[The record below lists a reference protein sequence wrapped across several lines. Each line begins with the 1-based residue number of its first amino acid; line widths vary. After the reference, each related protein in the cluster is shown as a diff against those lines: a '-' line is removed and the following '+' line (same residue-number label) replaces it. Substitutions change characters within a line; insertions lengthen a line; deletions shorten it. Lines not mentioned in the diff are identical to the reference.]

1 MQDPEYELN
10 QLLSRIKNLEDKNE
24 RMRNKIEEKKK
35 EIKNFGN
42 PDKSKQ
48 ILNKNKQKEKKE
60 ITLED
65 DRKAESRFKNELNF
79 LTINSYEIKD
89 NLVSKIIKFKP
100 NEKFGIM
107 YITGDFNG
115 WEPEVMQ
122 KDKDVFYYEVVLI
135 KGFKYYYSFMS
146 NEQPLVDFSEK
157 YEENPLNLQVQ
168 NYIDLYQNQNEK
180 TNYFDYKTDMNILK
194 AAQRNYTLLKIDD
207 NINDTLFLEKF
218 QRHVI
223 ANKPEKTEIE
233 EIPIEYAISLY
244 YDNLMKKIN
253 ICDED
258 KLESLKL
265 YLCDRILLQNS
276 PIMENVEYQYKIIDI
291 SKEDNSLICLRLY
304 DHNIIKLNSLY
315 YSAIENCWKIPFD
328 EVVLE
333 AKTKK
338 DKLYHLLPESESK
351 EIIEKYEKD
360 TENIITVHFDDL
372 DDLNKGTTS
381 FTRKYGKKNN
391 KDGDLVKPTKIEPD
405 DVEMNDYEYY
415 YSNNKII
422 KVRNKDDNSCIEY
435 KVVEDKKKRK
445 RVIEKEDKKEDKKE
459 YKKEEKKAIPEHN
472 VKEVVTSKYSKY
484 SNYKK
489 EKEDQ
494 KYEKPS
500 EEKSYHKEV
509 HEKKEKKELIKKKEK
524 KPAQF
529 LVYYTFYN
537 NIKPI
542 ILHIHIL
549 DKSIKYSKIEIK
561 EISDNVDPHI
571 LKKDNRYINNNSL
584 LLISN
589 SIGPIKLYFKGKK
602 IQMEAKLVN
611 QNKLY
616 KLDSANGF
624 ESVFHQVIVSTITI
638 KNYKKLNNELMEEC
652 KESVCK
658 DKDILNGID
667 VKIEYNSTF
676 DENTIIAVSPCLLRE
691 ISPEEEKAL
700 KTKTNTQKQV
710 KKSYEMQKFDLI
722 KREMAKYRK
731 YTKEMI
737 NKMSISE
744 RDNLGLTLDDYKST
758 MNNVT
763 FYIQDNELW
772 DLVEE
777 VETINNEIENLLKL
791 ID

>member
-1 MQDPEYELN
+1 MQDPDYELN

-48 ILNKNKQKEKKE
+48 NSNKNKQKGKKE

-65 DRKAESRFKNELNF
+65 DRKAELRFKNELNF
-79 LTINSYEIKD
+79 LTNNSFQIKD

-100 NEKFGIM
+100 NEKYGIM

-122 KDKDVFYYEVVLI
+122 KDKDTFYYEVVLI

-146 NEQPLVDFSEK
+146 NEQSLVDFSET
-157 YEENPLNLQVQ
+157 YEENPVNLQTQ
-168 NYIDLYQNQNEK
+168 NYLDLVQDQNEK
-180 TNYFDYKTDMNILK
+180 TNFFDYKTDMNILK

-244 YDNLMKKIN
+244 YDNLMNKIN

-276 PIMENVEYQYKIIDI
+276 QIMKDVEYQYKIIDI
-291 SKEDNSLICLRLY
+291 SKDDNSLICMRLY
-304 DHNIIKLNSLY
+304 DHNVIKLNSIY
-315 YSAIENCWKIPFD
+315 YSDIGNCWKIPFD
-328 EVVLE
+328 EVVLSP
-333 AKTKK
+333 KTQK
-338 DKLYHLLPESESK
+338 DKLYHLLNENESK
-351 EIIEKYEKD
+351 EAINKFEND

-372 DDLNKGTTS
+372 DNLNIAKS
-381 FTRKYGKKNN
+381 SASRRYAKKTNTN
-391 KDGDLVKPTKIEPD
+391 DGELVKPTKIEPN

-415 YSNNKII
+415 FLNNKII
-422 KVRNKDDNSCIEY
+422 KIRNKDDNSCIEFN
-435 KVVEDKKKRK
+435 VIEDKKKRK
-445 RVIEKEDKKEDKKE
+445 RVFEKEDKKEEKKEDKKEDKKVD
-459 YKKEEKKAIPEHN
+459 KKTIPEHN
-472 VKEVVTSKYSKY
+472 VKEAVTSKY
-484 SNYKK
+484 KK
-489 EKEDQ
+489 DKLEK
-494 KYEKPS
+494 KYEEEF
-500 EEKSYHKEV
+500 EEKSYKKETLG
-509 HEKKEKKELIKKKEK
+509 KKEKKELIKKKEK
-524 KPAQF
+524 KPPQF

-542 ILHIHIL
+542 ILHCHIL

-561 EISDNVDPHI
+561 EINDNEDPHI
-571 LKKDNRYINNNSL
+571 LKKDSRYINNNSL

-589 SIGPIKLYFKGKK
+589 SIGPIKLYYKGKK
-602 IQMEAKLVN
+602 VQMEAKLIN

-616 KLDSANGF
+616 KIDSANGF
-624 ESVFHQVIVSTITI
+624 DSVFHQVIVSTITI
-638 KNYKKLNNELMEEC
+638 KNYKKLNNDLMEEC
-652 KESVCK
+652 KESICK

-667 VKIEYNSTF
+667 VKIEYNTTF

-691 ISPEEEKAL
+691 VSPEEEKSL
-700 KTKTNTQKQV
+700 KMKTSTQKQS

-722 KREMAKYRK
+722 KREMDKYRK

-737 NKMSISE
+737 GKMTRSE
-744 RDNLGLTLDDYKST
+744 RDNIGLTLDDYKST
-758 MNNVT
+758 MNNVIA
-763 FYIQDNELW
+763 YVQDNELW

-777 VETINNEIENLLKL
+777 VDSINNEIENLLNI
-791 ID
+791 IDS

>member
-1 MQDPEYELN
+1 MQDPDYELN

-48 ILNKNKQKEKKE
+48 NSNKNKQKEKKE

-65 DRKAESRFKNELNF
+65 DRKAELRFKNELNF
-79 LTINSYEIKD
+79 LTNNSFQIKD

-100 NEKFGIM
+100 NEKYGIM

-122 KDKDVFYYEVVLI
+122 KDKDTFYYEVVLI

-146 NEQPLVDFSEK
+146 NEQSLVDFSET
-157 YEENPLNLQVQ
+157 YEENPVNLQTQ
-168 NYIDLYQNQNEK
+168 NYLDLVQDQNEK
-180 TNYFDYKTDMNILK
+180 TNFFDYKTDMNILK

-244 YDNLMKKIN
+244 YDNLMNKIN
-253 ICDED
+253 ICNED

-276 PIMENVEYQYKIIDI
+276 QIMKDVEYQYKIIDI
-291 SKEDNSLICLRLY
+291 SKDDNSLICMRLY
-304 DHNIIKLNSLY
+304 DHNVIKLNSIY
-315 YSAIENCWKIPFD
+315 YSDIGNCWKIPFD
-328 EVVLE
+328 EVVLSP
-333 AKTKK
+333 KTQK
-338 DKLYHLLPESESK
+338 DKLYHLLNENESK
-351 EIIEKYEKD
+351 EAINKFEND

-372 DDLNKGTTS
+372 DNLNIAKS
-381 FTRKYGKKNN
+381 SASRRYAKKTNTN
-391 KDGDLVKPTKIEPD
+391 DGELVKPTKIEPN

-415 YSNNKII
+415 FLNNKII
-422 KVRNKDDNSCIEY
+422 KIRNKDDNSCIEFN
-435 KVVEDKKKRK
+435 VIEDKKKRK
-445 RVIEKEDKKEDKKE
+445 RVFEKEDKKEEKKEDKKEDKKVD
-459 YKKEEKKAIPEHN
+459 KKTIPEHN
-472 VKEVVTSKYSKY
+472 VKEAVTSKY
-484 SNYKK
+484 KK
-489 EKEDQ
+489 DKLEK
-494 KYEKPS
+494 KYEEEF
-500 EEKSYHKEV
+500 EEKSYKKETLG
-509 HEKKEKKELIKKKEK
+509 KKEKKELIKKKEK
-524 KPAQF
+524 KPPQF

-542 ILHIHIL
+542 ILHCHIL

-561 EISDNVDPHI
+561 EINDNEDPHI
-571 LKKDNRYINNNSL
+571 LKKDSRYINNNSL

-589 SIGPIKLYFKGKK
+589 SIGPIKLYYKGKK
-602 IQMEAKLVN
+602 VQMEAKLIN

-616 KLDSANGF
+616 KIDSANGF
-624 ESVFHQVIVSTITI
+624 DSVFHQVIVSTITI
-638 KNYKKLNNELMEEC
+638 KNYKKLNNDLMEEC
-652 KESVCK
+652 KESICK

-667 VKIEYNSTF
+667 VKIEYNTTF

-691 ISPEEEKAL
+691 VSPEEEKSL
-700 KTKTNTQKQV
+700 KMKTSTQKQS

-722 KREMAKYRK
+722 KREMDKYRK

-737 NKMSISE
+737 GKMTRSE
-744 RDNLGLTLDDYKST
+744 RDNIGLTLDDYKST
-758 MNNVT
+758 MNNVIA
-763 FYIQDNELW
+763 YVQDNELW

-777 VETINNEIENLLKL
+777 VDSINNEIENLLNI
-791 ID
+791 IDS

>member
-1 MQDPEYELN
+1 MQDPDYELN
-10 QLLSRIKNLEDKNE
+10 QLLSRIKDLEDKNE

-48 ILNKNKQKEKKE
+48 NSNKNKQKGKKE

-65 DRKAESRFKNELNF
+65 DRKAELRFKNELNF
-79 LTINSYEIKD
+79 LTNNSFQIKD

-100 NEKFGIM
+100 NEKYGIM

-122 KDKDVFYYEVVLI
+122 KDKDTFYYEVVLI

-146 NEQPLVDFSEK
+146 NEQSLVDFSET
-157 YEENPLNLQVQ
+157 YEENPVNLQTQ
-168 NYIDLYQNQNEK
+168 NYLDLVQDQNEK
-180 TNYFDYKTDMNILK
+180 TNFFDYKTDMNILK

-244 YDNLMKKIN
+244 YDNLMNKIN

-276 PIMENVEYQYKIIDI
+276 QIMKDVEYQYKIIDI
-291 SKEDNSLICLRLY
+291 SKDDNSLICMRLY
-304 DHNIIKLNSLY
+304 DHNVIKLNSIY
-315 YSAIENCWKIPFD
+315 YSDIGNCWKIPFD
-328 EVVLE
+328 EVVLSP
-333 AKTKK
+333 KTQK
-338 DKLYHLLPESESK
+338 DKLYHLLNENESK
-351 EIIEKYEKD
+351 EAINKFEND

-372 DDLNKGTTS
+372 DNLNIAKS
-381 FTRKYGKKNN
+381 SASRRYAKKTNTN
-391 KDGDLVKPTKIEPD
+391 DGELVKPTKIEPN

-415 YSNNKII
+415 FLNNKII
-422 KVRNKDDNSCIEY
+422 KIRNKDDNSCIEFN
-435 KVVEDKKKRK
+435 VIEDKKKRK
-445 RVIEKEDKKEDKKE
+445 RVFEKEDKKEEKKEDKKEDKKVD
-459 YKKEEKKAIPEHN
+459 KKTIPEHN
-472 VKEVVTSKYSKY
+472 VKEAVTSKY
-484 SNYKK
+484 KK
-489 EKEDQ
+489 DKLEK
-494 KYEKPS
+494 KYEEEF
-500 EEKSYHKEV
+500 EEKSYKKETLG
-509 HEKKEKKELIKKKEK
+509 KKEKKELIKKKEK
-524 KPAQF
+524 KPPQF

-542 ILHIHIL
+542 ILHCHIL

-561 EISDNVDPHI
+561 EINDNEDPHI
-571 LKKDNRYINNNSL
+571 LKKDSRYINNNSL

-589 SIGPIKLYFKGKK
+589 SIGPIKLYYKGKK
-602 IQMEAKLVN
+602 VQMEAKLIN

-616 KLDSANGF
+616 KIDSANGF
-624 ESVFHQVIVSTITI
+624 DSVFHQVIVSTITI
-638 KNYKKLNNELMEEC
+638 KNYKKLNNDLMEEC
-652 KESVCK
+652 KESICK

-667 VKIEYNSTF
+667 VKIEYNTTF

-691 ISPEEEKAL
+691 VSPEEEKSL
-700 KTKTNTQKQV
+700 KMKTSTQKQS

-722 KREMAKYRK
+722 KREMDKYRK

-737 NKMSISE
+737 GKMTRSE
-744 RDNLGLTLDDYKST
+744 RDNIGLTLDDYKST
-758 MNNVT
+758 MNNVIA
-763 FYIQDNELW
+763 YVQDNELW

-777 VETINNEIENLLKL
+777 VDSINNEIENLLNI
-791 ID
+791 IDS

>member
-1 MQDPEYELN
+1 MQDPDYELN

-48 ILNKNKQKEKKE
+48 NSNKNKQKGKKE

-65 DRKAESRFKNELNF
+65 DRKAELRFKNELNF
-79 LTINSYEIKD
+79 LTNNSFQIKD

-100 NEKFGIM
+100 NEKYGIM

-122 KDKDVFYYEVVLI
+122 KDKDTFYYEVVLI

-146 NEQPLVDFSEK
+146 NEQSLVDFSET
-157 YEENPLNLQVQ
+157 YEENPVNLQTQ
-168 NYIDLYQNQNEK
+168 NYLDLVQDQNEK
-180 TNYFDYKTDMNILK
+180 TNFFDYKTDMNILK

-244 YDNLMKKIN
+244 YDNLMNKIN

-276 PIMENVEYQYKIIDI
+276 QIMKDVEYQYKIIDI
-291 SKEDNSLICLRLY
+291 SKDDNSLICMRLY
-304 DHNIIKLNSLY
+304 DHNVIKLNSIY
-315 YSAIENCWKIPFD
+315 YSDIGNCWKIPFD
-328 EVVLE
+328 EVVLSP
-333 AKTKK
+333 KTQK
-338 DKLYHLLPESESK
+338 DKLYHLLNENESK
-351 EIIEKYEKD
+351 EAINKFEND

-372 DDLNKGTTS
+372 DNLNIAKS
-381 FTRKYGKKNN
+381 SASRRYAKKTNTN
-391 KDGDLVKPTKIEPD
+391 DGELVKPTKIEPN

-415 YSNNKII
+415 FLNNKII
-422 KVRNKDDNSCIEY
+422 KIRNKDDNSCIEFN
-435 KVVEDKKKRK
+435 VIEDKKKRK
-445 RVIEKEDKKEDKKE
+445 RVFEKEDKKEEKKEDKKEDKKVD
-459 YKKEEKKAIPEHN
+459 KKTIPEHN
-472 VKEVVTSKYSKY
+472 VKEAVTSKY
-484 SNYKK
+484 KK
-489 EKEDQ
+489 DKLEK
-494 KYEKPS
+494 KYEEEF
-500 EEKSYHKEV
+500 EEKSYKKETLG
-509 HEKKEKKELIKKKEK
+509 KKEKKELIKKKEK
-524 KPAQF
+524 KPPQF

-542 ILHIHIL
+542 ILHCHIL

-561 EISDNVDPHI
+561 EINDKEDPHI
-571 LKKDNRYINNNSL
+571 LKKDSRYINNNSL

-589 SIGPIKLYFKGKK
+589 SIGPIKLYYKGKK
-602 IQMEAKLVN
+602 VQMEAKLIN

-616 KLDSANGF
+616 KIDSANGF
-624 ESVFHQVIVSTITI
+624 DSVFHQVIVSTITI
-638 KNYKKLNNELMEEC
+638 KNYKKLNNDLMEEC
-652 KESVCK
+652 KESICK

-667 VKIEYNSTF
+667 VKIEYNTTF

-691 ISPEEEKAL
+691 VSPEEEKSL
-700 KTKTNTQKQV
+700 KMKTSTQKQS

-722 KREMAKYRK
+722 KREMDKYRK

-737 NKMSISE
+737 GKMTRSE
-744 RDNLGLTLDDYKST
+744 RDNIGLTLDDYKST
-758 MNNVT
+758 MNNVIA
-763 FYIQDNELW
+763 YVQDNELW

-777 VETINNEIENLLKL
+777 VDSINNEIENLLNI
-791 ID
+791 IDS